1 MPSESVRKTLV
12 QAEKLLAEAQSMPA
26 VQAATPAIQQA
37 QTQALAQLAH
47 AAKLA
52 EYQSLVQYISSRRS
66 VQMTLNVIAMTG
78 SATILGV
85 VLSQAKNIGG
95 VAGWA
100 ALIPI
105 PLIGVAWVN
114 LYALQKLDHTTWK
127 RVEEIEHDL
136 GMDGHTWVWDQ
147 VNNRLWDKARNI
159 SWDFLYLMFA
169 GISLLT
175 AAYLFAAHP

>member
-1 MPSESVRKTLV
+1 
-12 QAEKLLAEAQSMPA
+12 
-26 VQAATPAIQQA
+26 
-37 QTQALAQLAH
+37 
-47 AAKLA
+47 
-52 EYQSLVQYISSRRS
+52 
-66 VQMTLNVIAMTG
+66 MTLNVIAMTG

-85 VLSQAKNIGG
+85 VLGQAKNIGG

-114 LYALQKLDHTTWK
+114 LYALQKLDNTTWK
-127 RVEEIEHDL
+127 KVEEIERDL

-169 GISLLT
+169 GISVLT
-175 AAYLFAAHP
+175 SIFLFISHP